1 MLATFFVGN
10 FALSLILLDVLNS
23 IFSNF
28 IQQRILAT
36 RDDVDL
42 VAINHCG
49 EIEYM
54 CYKLKYDST
63 HGRFE
68 GEVK

>member
-1 MLATFFVGN
+1 MMC
-10 FALSLILLDVLNS
+10 LIQ
-23 IFSNF
+23 FSRIF
-28 IQQRILAT
+28 IQKRILAT

-68 GEVK
+68 GEVKESIKMIFIIIFS